1 MKGGEKMNKIQK
13 FLTYT
18 TALAL
23 FTSASVGM
31 TFAAGNSTTEVY
43 RTTLTPLNNSGVWG
57 TATIRLTDGNYTV
70 KMNAF
75 GLEPNKEH
83 LQHIHGHVDK
93 HNSECPLPTADVDHD
108 GLVSLVEGLPFYGP
122 ILQSLTPFQTPTL
135 NGMEHYN
142 NSLSVDTSAPD
153 KDVTPLEKREIV
165 LHGLTVN
172 GSYNVT
178 LPVSCGH
185 LVKVATIHNGDNNGN
200 GNGNGGATSGTDV
213 TISGNG
219 AGSTNTVRV
228 DSTRTES
235 VSQSNNSNVNNN
247 IHSNSSTGRNHS
259 SFNTGGNTFLNTGNA
274 TNWVSVMNN
283 MNSNMFGH

>member
-1 MKGGEKMNKIQK
+1 MNKIQK

-18 TALAL
+18 SAFAL

-31 TFAAGNSTTEVY
+31 TFAAGNSTTEVF
-43 RTTLTPLNNSGVWG
+43 RTTLTPLNNSGVFG
-57 TATIRLTDGNYTV
+57 TATIRLTDGQYTV
-70 KMNAF
+70 KMNAY

-135 NGMEHYN
+135 NGIEHYN
-142 NSLSVDTSAPD
+142 NSFSVDTSSAD
-153 KDVTPLEKREIV
+153 KDVTPLDKREIV
-165 LHGLTVN
+165 LHGTVN

-185 LVKVATIHNGDNNGN
+185 LVKVAAINNGDNNGN
-200 GNGNGGATSGTDV
+200 GNGGGNGGTSSGTAV

-219 AGSTNTVRV
+219 AGS
-228 DSTRTES
+228 
-235 VSQSNNSNVNNN
+235 
-247 IHSNSSTGRNHS
+247 SNSVGIP
-259 SFNTGGNTFLNTGNA
+259 
-274 TNWVSVMNN
+274 V
-283 MNSNMFGH
+283 